1 MTQDDLKLLDTLID
15 DTYKLREA
23 LLLAGRTGKVE
34 GASVEVAQSIHSGV
48 EHLWKKTRG
57 Q

>member
-1 MTQDDLKLLDTLID
+1 MTQDELKLLDQLID

-23 LLLAGRTGKVE
+23 LLAAGRTGKVE
-34 GASVEVAQSIHSGV
+34 GASVELVQGIHSGV
-48 EHLWKKTRG
+48 ERLWKKTRG